1 MSMANPQIHQCYLLK
16 PSRFA
21 LGFQILCLIIILL
34 FTYLSLNIWMWMVCI
49 VAALISLKLFNM
61 QPKADQ
67 VEQLEYDI
75 WSIRYSSSRKI
86 QQVKIIQFI
95 DHHFYIAVHF
105 ENKKIKPLIIWQDQ
119 VSKNQWK
126 SLKNRCKFG

>member
-1 MSMANPQIHQCYLLK
+1 MANPQIHQCYLLK

>member
-1 MSMANPQIHQCYLLK
+1 MANPQIHQCYLLK

-67 VEQLEYDI
+67 VEQLEYDS
-75 WSIRYSSSRKI
+75 WSIRYSSSREI

-95 DHHFYIAVHF
+95 DHYFYIAVHF

-119 VSKNQWK
+119 VYKNQWK

>member
-1 MSMANPQIHQCYLLK
+1 MANPQIHQCYLLK

-34 FTYLSLNIWMWMVCI
+34 FTYLSLSIWMWMVCI

-75 WSIRYSSSRKI
+75 WSIRYSSSREI

-95 DHHFYIAVHF
+95 DHHFYIGVHF

>member
-1 MSMANPQIHQCYLLK
+1 MANPQIHQCYLLK

-34 FTYLSLNIWMWMVCI
+34 FTYLSLSIWMWMVCI

-67 VEQLEYDI
+67 IEQLEYDI

>member
-1 MSMANPQIHQCYLLK
+1 MVNPQIHQCYLLK

-34 FTYLSLNIWMWMVCI
+34 FTYLSLSIWMWMVCI

-61 QPKADQ
+61 QSKADQ
-67 VEQLEYDI
+67 IEQLEYDI
-75 WSIRYSSSRKI
+75 WSIRYSSSHEI

-95 DHHFYIAVHF
+95 GHHFYIAVHF

>member
-1 MSMANPQIHQCYLLK
+1 MANPQIHQCYLLK
-16 PSRFA
+16 PSRLA

-119 VSKNQWK
+119 VYKNQWK

>member
-1 MSMANPQIHQCYLLK
+1 MANPQIHQCYLLK
-16 PSRFA
+16 PSRFV

-105 ENKKIKPLIIWQDQ
+105 ENKKIKPSIIWQDQ